1 MSANVKAVADSP
13 EVAADPPDCF
23 INVRRGAR
31 NARVGASSIHA
42 RGLFAAKD
50 LHAGEAVL
58 AETPLVAQQD
68 LRQRQQ
74 LLCCGDG
81 LSFLD
86 LGREDL
92 DAVYVR
98 RAGSFLCSIAATPR
112 RWSILRGDESRRRRC
127 SEPDRP
133 RRSEGGSITGMYG
146 PGSRLRRG
154 RDDGYSPWRRVAATP
169 RGPSGSSY
177 ERQRECAREE
187 RIVSA
192 RVYSA
197 AAATMDDS
205 CGDESRRR
213 RGTDS
218 PRRRRSGR
226 G

>member
-133 RRSEGGSITGMYG
+133 RRSDRRK
-146 PGSRLRRG
+146 PRLRRG
-154 RDDGYSPWRRVAATP
+154 RDVDTRPGPLEKDDAARYGTRRRPGA
-169 RGPSGSSY
+169 G
-177 ERQRECAREE
+177 
-187 RIVSA
+187 
-192 RVYSA
+192 A
-197 AAATMDDS
+197 AAA
-205 CGDESRRR
+205 R
-213 RGTDS
+213 
-218 PRRRRSGR
+218 
-226 G
+226 